1 MIFPLCTVY
10 SQINTDGTALVNNE
24 DLFLFIIFN
33 ANVANKRISIQH
45 SKKGRRKEVLFMI
58 TFIWF
63 RTISSHRSLLEFN
76 QAAEM
81 KGATDL

>member
-1 MIFPLCTVY
+1 MPSPLKLALSLCTVY

-45 SKKGRRKEVLFMI
+45 SKKGTKEGL
-58 TFIWF
+58 
-63 RTISSHRSLLEFN
+63 ISWIPFHFGLEQFLPI
-76 QAAEM
+76 A
-81 KGATDL
+81 LC

>member
-1 MIFPLCTVY
+1 MY

-45 SKKGRRKEVLFMI
+45 SKKKEGKKCFHPY
-58 TFIWF
+58 FYIWF